1 MNGQSSGTI
10 STFTIPTGGSGIW
23 HFGVNVSCVSINVPS
38 PVNGFLSFRW
48 IKSGSFYADH
58 DTIELV
64 RIVSTNTITFRAQI
78 TASGLLQGDTFSI
91 GYFLFTSTPPPTGP
105 PIPTIQYNVSKAE
118 AWKLY
123 NVPTDITS

>member
-23 HFGVNVSCVSINVPS
+23 HFGVNVSYVAINISS
-38 PVNGFLSFRW
+38 PVSGFVSFRW
-48 IKSGSFYADH
+48 LKSGSFYADH
-58 DTIELV
+58 DTIETARL
-64 RIVSTNTITFRAQI
+64 VSTNTITFRAQI

-91 GYFLFTSTPPPTGP
+91 GYFAFAVSPPSGA
-105 PIPTIQYNVSKAE
+105 TIQYNVSKAE

-123 NVPTDITS
+123 NVPTDIIS